1 MRKFP
6 QDCPVS
12 CPHYRRYDMSV
23 DDYTNICY
31 KLGRQ
36 IDDCDQDFEWEYCP
50 LDEKEE
56 KE

>member
-23 DDYTNICY
+23 DDYTNICH
-31 KLGRQ
+31 KLGKQ
-36 IDDCDQDFEWEYCP
+36 IDDCDQDFMWEYCP
-50 LDEKEE
+50 LDKEQE
-56 KE
+56 E